1 MLINYFTTATRAFKK
16 DSQHFLLNVFGLS
29 VGLAA
34 AILVALFTLHEF
46 SYDRQQPDAE
56 RVYRIA
62 HDFSKIGMGSV
73 RNTHYRNYEIS
84 LKHSQVEDAFVLS
97 GVGTD
102 KKTNVQYQGQGYK
115 LTDIFGATPNIE
127 DFINISTLAGDLQ
140 IVLTTPDTLA
150 LSESEALRI
159 FGKTDV
165 IGETLLYEGGQHTL
179 RAVFTDLP
187 QNTHFAFK
195 GLAYKEHDPANAW
208 DFSNAIYIKLTAQA
222 DFKAYEKLLDEQAVA
237 HPSMGKM
244 PLSLV
249 PLVDLH
255 FTAKSKTEFKKGGD
269 KQNVMICVGLSV
281 LLILIASF
289 NFINM
294 TIAQSTKRAKE
305 VGVRKALGATKS
317 QLVVQFLSE
326 SVLLSLL
333 ATVIACSLVELMLPG
348 FNGLVGREL
357 TLDYRSSFSMAIV
370 LMSLFVG
377 IFAGLYP
384 ALFISSFSAKRVLS
398 GDLQHGSTATL
409 VRKCLLVLQATISI
423 ALIIT
428 TVVMNQQLAYLQS
441 IPLGYETK
449 QRLVISEIPAE
460 HVYAKDTPLLLD
472 KLNNIEGVHQS
483 TVLGY
488 YPTESPFFGVDLIWP
503 NGEKSNG
510 AIPITGSGFNIVEG
524 LGLKLLAGRDFSAEF
539 SGDWFAKASESNKG
553 HVGAIITQSAAK
565 QAGFSNVAD
574 IIGKTISDPNPQFTT
589 DLHVVGVVADIIIAN
604 GQTELIFMAGYPNTT
619 VFNVVMTIDVQ
630 NLPYIQRQVVELI
643 GQHTNTF
650 EPKIDLLV
658 DSYKAV
664 YRDDERISQIVS
676 ISTWLAIGLTLL
688 GTFGMA
694 AFSVL
699 RRQKEVAVRKVLG
712 ASVLSIVNLLA
723 KEFLLLVLLGI
734 MFAFPLSYWLIT
746 DWLMNF
752 NHRVEQ
758 SLWVYLAAA
767 GFVGTI
773 TWLTVAS
780 LGFKAASTR
789 PSLILRYE

>member
-1 MLINYFTTATRAFKK
+1 MLTNYFTTAVRAFKK

-34 AILVALFTLHEF
+34 AILVALFALHEF

-62 HDFSKIGMGSV
+62 QDFSKLGMGSV
-73 RNTHYRNYEIS
+73 PYAHYRNVAIS
-84 LKHSQVEDAFVLS
+84 LKHSQVEDAFALS
-97 GVGTD
+97 WFGKTKTD
-102 KKTNVQYQGQGYK
+102 VKYQGQGYK
-115 LTDIFGATPNIE
+115 LTSIFGATPNIE
-127 DFINISTLAGDLQ
+127 HFINIDTLAGDLKV
-140 IVLTTPDTLA
+140 VLTTPDSMA

-159 FGKTDV
+159 FGSIDV
-165 IGETLLYEGGQHTL
+165 IGETLNHAKGQYTV
-179 RAVFTDLP
+179 RAVFADLP

-195 GLAYKEHDPANAW
+195 GLVYMEHDPAAVY
-208 DFSNAIYIKLTAQA
+208 DLSNAVYIKLTKQA
-222 DFKAYEKLLDEQAVA
+222 DVKAYEKLLGEQSVA

-244 PLSLV
+244 GLSLV

-255 FTAKSKTEFKKGGD
+255 FTAKSKAEYKKGGD
-269 KQNVMICVGLSV
+269 KQNVMICVGLSA

-294 TIAQSTKRAKE
+294 TVAQSTKRAKE

-326 SVLLSLL
+326 SVLMSLL
-333 ATVIACSLVELMLPG
+333 ATVIACSLVEFILPG

-357 TLDYRSSFSMAIV
+357 TLDYSSSFSMAIV
-370 LMSLFVG
+370 LLSLLVG

-428 TVVMNQQLAYLQS
+428 TVVMNQQLNYLQS
-441 IPLGYETK
+441 LPLGFEIK
-449 QRLVISEIPAE
+449 QRLVVSQIPGE
-460 HVYAKDTPLLLD
+460 HVYAKETKLLLD
-472 KLNNIEGVHQS
+472 KLNNIEGVQQS
-483 TVLGY
+483 TVLGFN
-488 YPTESPFFGVDLIWP
+488 PTESPLFGVDLIWP

-510 AIPITGSGFNIVEG
+510 TIPITGAGFNVVEG
-524 LGLKLLAGRDFSAEF
+524 LGLKLLAGRDFSPEF
-539 SGDWFAKASESNKG
+539 SGDWFGEADEAGKR
-553 HVGAIITQSAAK
+553 HVGAIVTQSVAK
-565 QAGFSNVAD
+565 QAGFSHAAD
-574 IIGKTISDPNPQFTT
+574 IIGKTIADPNPRFAT
-589 DLHVVGVVADIIIAN
+589 DLQVVGVVADVIVGN
-604 GQTELIFMAGYPNTT
+604 GQSELIFMAGYPNTT
-619 VFNVVMTIDVQ
+619 LFEVIMTINVQ
-630 NLPYIQRQVVELI
+630 NSAYIQRQVVQLI
-643 GQHTNTF
+643 GQHANVF
-650 EPKIDLLV
+650 EPKVNLLV

-712 ASVLSIVNLLA
+712 ASRVSIVNLLA

-734 MFAFPLSYWLIT
+734 VFAFPLSYWIIT

-758 SLWVYLAAA
+758 SLWVYLSAA